1 MINIPENTDPEQA
14 KTGNTGKFKKG
25 QSGNPSG
32 KPKGARN
39 KTSLMCEKLMAGD
52 AEDVVMAV
60 IDQAKNGD
68 IQAAK
73 LILDRLVP
81 IRKGRPVRVALPEV
95 VGAKDIVEAH
105 SAILTAASRGE
116 LSLEEAT
123 LLSGVIDGCR
133 KAIETEDLA
142 KEIEELKIAMKAN

>member
-1 MINIPENTDPEQA
+1 MTSDPENTDLEQA
-14 KTGNTGKFKKG
+14 KEGNTGKFKKG

-52 AEDVVMAV
+52 AEDVAMAV

-68 IQAAK
+68 MQAAK

-81 IRKGRPVRVALPEV
+81 ARKGRPVRVTLPEV
-95 VGAKDIVEAH
+95 VGGQGHRGRTQRFLQQHHEAN
-105 SAILTAASRGE
+105 SP
-116 LSLEEAT
+116 
-123 LLSGVIDGCR
+123 
-133 KAIETEDLA
+133 
-142 KEIEELKIAMKAN
+142 